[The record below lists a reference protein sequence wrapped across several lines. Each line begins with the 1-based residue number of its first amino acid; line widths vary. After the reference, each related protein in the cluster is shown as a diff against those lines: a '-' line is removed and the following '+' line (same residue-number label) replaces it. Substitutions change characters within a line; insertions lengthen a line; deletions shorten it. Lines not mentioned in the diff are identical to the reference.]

1 MKEVC
6 IPFTGIKNDERA
18 EVEVRIPKS
27 NRIWK
32 YRIEAFEFKYEKE
45 NETANEPITNLQNM
59 INKYDSNWEL
69 IQIFDLDKTSGYVQL
84 LYRYKK

>member
-6 IPFTGIKNDERA
+6 IPFAGIKNNERA
-18 EVEVRIPKS
+18 EVEVRVPKS

-32 YRIEAFEFKYEKE
+32 YRIESFEYKSGEKDMAK
-45 NETANEPITNLQNM
+45 NESIENLQNK
-59 INKYDSNWEL
+59 IRTYDSNWEL
-69 IQIFDLDKTSGYVQL
+69 IQIFDSDETSGYVQL